1 LKMNSTFFSQMVSW
15 LKKGEPNS
23 KPATTSKIKSL
34 KASNPTM
41 RRFRFEG
48 DPHMYGWKTKPVV
61 GSVYTV
67 KDVNFMRHNSGKWV
81 GITEEDLLKWNDF
94 IEIKNQ

>member
-1 LKMNSTFFSQMVSW
+1 
-15 LKKGEPNS
+15 
-23 KPATTSKIKSL
+23 
-34 KASNPTM
+34 
-41 RRFRFEG
+41 
-48 DPHMYGWKTKPVV
+48 MYGWKTKPVV